1 MYSSTKC
8 RPQLAIL
15 CFIIVVVKPKGVNN
29 MDLEK
34 IGKFITEQ
42 RTNKKL
48 TQKELA
54 NRLNVTNKAVSKWE
68 NGRSMPDVGLFEN
81 LCSELDITLKG
92 MTLL

>member
-48 TQKELA
+48 SNSHFIGLPWRAAQFVCGIKKPKRNQA
-54 NRLNVTNKAVSKWE
+54 N
-68 NGRSMPDVGLFEN
+68 
-81 LCSELDITLKG
+81 CI
-92 MTLL
+92 